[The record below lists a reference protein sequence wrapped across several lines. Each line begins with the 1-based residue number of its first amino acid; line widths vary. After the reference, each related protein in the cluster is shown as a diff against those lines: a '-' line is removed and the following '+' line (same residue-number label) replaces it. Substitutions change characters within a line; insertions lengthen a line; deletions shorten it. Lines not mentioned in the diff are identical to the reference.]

1 MDWSSRPV
9 AFQIINDLV
18 PLAFACFLLGAVETA
33 AIGRTFIAKH
43 GGRLDANQEFLALA
57 VSNLAAGLGRGFPI
71 SGGMSQ
77 SLVNEGGGARTPLS
91 GAFAAGIILVV
102 ILFFSHL
109 LAALPQPV
117 LAAVVLVAVASLF
130 NSKRS
135 KNSGT
140 TIDPNSLSRWLPSS
154 ECSGKACS
162 AV

>member
-1 MDWSSRPV
+1 MPTRNSSRSPCPISLPGWV
-9 AFQIINDLV
+9 A
-18 PLAFACFLLGAVETA
+18 A
-33 AIGRTFIAKH
+33 
-43 GGRLDANQEFLALA
+43 
-57 VSNLAAGLGRGFPI
+57 SPI

-130 NSKRS
+130 NLKAL

-140 TIDPNSLSRWLPSS
+140 TIDPNSLSRWRPSS

-162 AV
+162 AAC